1 MSIIEKLG
9 ITPIQEKIVICT
21 TPKYTGFDLSAVRE
35 VEQQR
40 NELIK
45 ALEGMLKMYIQLVNC
60 GDCGNWNPYED
71 KEVIASIK
79 AMSEASKKTE
89 DEIKA
94 LI

>member
-1 MSIIEKLG
+1 MNIIEKLG

-40 NELIK
+40 NKLLVGHYELITD
-45 ALEGMLKMYIQLVNC
+45 AINTREQTH
-60 GDCGNWNPYED
+60 GNFRGGPEKYYQED
-71 KEVIASIK
+71 IK
-79 AMSEASKKTE
+79 IIEEISEMSWK
-89 DEIKA
+89 EIKA